1 MRGKQDHSKERTL
14 RRQQTDAEL
23 LIWQCLRGRRLHECK
38 FRRQHRV
45 GPFYLDFVC
54 LEIGLIIEL
63 DGSQHLEP
71 RQQHADE
78 LRTLYLEKM
87 GYRVLRFWD
96 DEVLRDTDEV
106 LDEIARE
113 VQAPH
118 PAFHPLPAGGAM
130 DAGQTSDEAALQW
143 PESSSS
149 SFR

>member
-1 MRGKQDHSKERTL
+1 MRGKQDHSKDGAL

-78 LRTLYLEKM
+78 LRTLYLERM

-96 DEVLRDTDEV
+96 DEVLRDMDAV

-113 VQAPH
+113 VQAV
-118 PAFHPLPAGGAM
+118 
-130 DAGQTSDEAALQW
+130 
-143 PESSSS
+143 
-149 SFR
+149 

>member
-1 MRGKQDHSKERTL
+1 MRGKQDHGTERAL

-23 LIWQCLRGRRLHECK
+23 LIWQCLRNRRLHECK

-71 RQQHADE
+71 QQQQADE
-78 LRTLYLEKM
+78 LRTLYLQRM
-87 GYRVLRFWD
+87 GYRVVRFWN
-96 DEVLRDTDEV
+96 DEVLRDTDAV

-113 VQAPH
+113 VKAPH
-118 PAFHPLPAGGAM
+118 PAP
-130 DAGQTSDEAALQW
+130 D
-143 PESSSS
+143 
-149 SFR
+149 

>member
-1 MRGKQDHSKERTL
+1 MRGKQDHSRERML

-23 LIWQCLRGRRLHECK
+23 LIWQCLRGRLYECK

-71 RQQHADE
+71 QQQQADE
-78 LRTLYLEKM
+78 LRTLYLQKM
-87 GYRVLRFWD
+87 GYRVIRFWD
-96 DEVLRDTDEV
+96 DEVLRDTDTV

-118 PAFHPLPAGGAM
+118 PLFGHPLPAGGAR
-130 DAGQTSDEAALQW
+130 DA
-143 PESSSS
+143 
-149 SFR
+149 

>member
-1 MRGKQDHSKERTL
+1 MRGKQDHSTERTL

-23 LIWQCLRGRRLHECK
+23 LIWQRLRGRQLYECK

-54 LEIGLIIEL
+54 LEIGLIVEL

-71 RQQHADE
+71 QQQHADG
-78 LRTLYLEKM
+78 LRTLYLEKL

-96 DEVLRDTDEV
+96 DEVLRDTDSV

-113 VQAPH
+113 VQGP
-118 PAFHPLPAGGAM
+118 GA
-130 DAGQTSDEAALQW
+130 
-143 PESSSS
+143 
-149 SFR
+149 

>member
-1 MRGKQDHSKERTL
+1 MRGKQDHSRERGS

-71 RQQHADE
+71 RQQQADE
-78 LRTLYLEKM
+78 LRTLYLERI
-87 GYRVLRFWD
+87 GYRILRFWD
-96 DEVLRDTDEV
+96 DEVLRDTDAV

-118 PAFHPLPAGGAM
+118 PLPRFKHSGTGSIGHRERGEGR
-130 DAGQTSDEAALQW
+130 D
-143 PESSSS
+143 P
-149 SFR
+149 

>member
-1 MRGKQDHSKERTL
+1 MRGKRDHSTERGL
-14 RRQQTDAEL
+14 RGQQTDAEL

-54 LEIGLIIEL
+54 LEIGLIVEL

-71 RQQHADE
+71 QQQHADG

-87 GYRVLRFWD
+87 GYRVLRFWN
-96 DEVLRDTDEV
+96 DEVLSGTDSV
-106 LDEIARE
+106 LDEIARA

-118 PAFHPLPAGGAM
+118 PAFGHPLPASGER
-130 DAGQTSDEAALQW
+130 DAD
-143 PESSSS
+143 
-149 SFR
+149 